1 MSQKKNP
8 TPHYMKDTASFQNYR
23 DSIKKK
29 RNVQTRSPNQ
39 NIDQKQQQQLF
50 QGYEREN
57 YHKQNLQQQKY
68 LKGSPQNIAQIILQN
83 DNINHHQKI
92 QKNQIPIKYQNSP
105 SPQRSNQLNKNNKN
119 LTQNNQKLHISHQ
132 LKQEQ
137 KSEKKNKSQSIENKS
152 KITKSP
158 YNQNILKQE
167 KNNYFQTP
175 VKYQKKILTNSYNQ
189 QLTQQQVK
197 TTKNKKNN
205 NTIKKE
211 GNMYS
216 NFQQSQEKELINQR
230 EKIDHQSNYQ
240 PLYKDQYI
248 QKQQNKKQQQYK
260 QQQNIDKSQKQ
271 TQNINQ
277 VNKQTED
284 IDQQFKQQN
293 NQQQQY
299 KLYQNIEQQQPQ
311 QQNIDEQNKQKDN
324 IDQQNKQPKAY
335 QIKFDQKRLDKTVEL
350 AKSLTQISSQ
360 MRKVEQNY
368 SYYLQQYDEISGLF
382 SHYSIKQLA
391 VKNNLKKYCQ
401 KILYV
406 RGDGNCFYTAFGF
419 QYLNLLLIKFDDN
432 QFNEFFNFVKE
443 QKIQFKIIYEN
454 FQIDDEKIEQLLLE
468 QFLYILQQIRKIQ
481 NQQDRINA
489 IYQQF
494 REFEISNN
502 GNGCLYFLSTIF
514 FRNLSNQLLEYSDMK
529 TYVEDRINLITWE
542 TECNNN
548 EIIIATLAQQLKINI
563 KLLFFQ
569 AGQFELRQYE
579 ENQEYEIILLIQPGH
594 YNIGLRN

>member
-1 MSQKKNP
+1 
-8 TPHYMKDTASFQNYR
+8 
-23 DSIKKK
+23 
-29 RNVQTRSPNQ
+29 
-39 NIDQKQQQQLF
+39 
-50 QGYEREN
+50 
-57 YHKQNLQQQKY
+57 
-68 LKGSPQNIAQIILQN
+68 
-83 DNINHHQKI
+83 
-92 QKNQIPIKYQNSP
+92 
-105 SPQRSNQLNKNNKN
+105 
-119 LTQNNQKLHISHQ
+119 
-132 LKQEQ
+132 
-137 KSEKKNKSQSIENKS
+137 
-152 KITKSP
+152 
-158 YNQNILKQE
+158 
-167 KNNYFQTP
+167 
-175 VKYQKKILTNSYNQ
+175 
-189 QLTQQQVK
+189 
-197 TTKNKKNN
+197 
-205 NTIKKE
+205 
-211 GNMYS
+211 
-216 NFQQSQEKELINQR
+216 
-230 EKIDHQSNYQ
+230 
-240 PLYKDQYI
+240 
-248 QKQQNKKQQQYK
+248 
-260 QQQNIDKSQKQ
+260 
-271 TQNINQ
+271 
-277 VNKQTED
+277 
-284 IDQQFKQQN
+284 
-293 NQQQQY
+293 
-299 KLYQNIEQQQPQ
+299 
-311 QQNIDEQNKQKDN
+311 
-324 IDQQNKQPKAY
+324 
-335 QIKFDQKRLDKTVEL
+335 
-350 AKSLTQISSQ
+350 

-443 QKIQFKIIYEN
+443 QKIQFKINYEN

-481 NQQDRINA
+481 NQQDRINT

-494 REFEISNN
+494 REVEISNN